1 MYNIV
6 LLCQY
11 GASTGLVANKI
22 KEAADARG
30 IAVTVNA
37 YSAGAIA
44 DVIDKADIILLG
56 PQVRFRQKGF
66 QKDYGDRGVPI
77 IAMEPTDYGRLNGE
91 GILNTALAELEK
103 NA

>member
-22 KEAADARG
+22 KEAATARG
-30 IAVTVNA
+30 IEVTVNA
-37 YSAGAIA
+37 YSAGSIG
-44 DVIDKADIILLG
+44 DVINTADIILLG
-56 PQVRFRQKGF
+56 PQVRFRLNGF
-66 QKDYGDRGVPI
+66 LKEYGDKGVPI
-77 IAMEPTDYGRLNGE
+77 VAMQPTDYGRLNGE

-103 NA
+103 K